1 MDDKP
6 RWIGDANKPTSTNLH
21 ECLIGIRGTSW
32 PPYATS
38 YRISKVGGILA
49 DQNGGYGSTGS
60 EVLLT
65 NQQENIEA
73 ESIRTEP
80 IYSDLER
87 VPVQKKS
94 RYHRYRKSTGMKAVG
109 RCKAFWLLRRY
120 QCRLLK
126 ELWEDVEGSA
136 MSHKGYSRIYPRRPE
151 MRFNSRT
158 VPMYAS
164 STRGHFVSPTPY
176 LTEAGRESI
185 SRKVPSEQLRN
196 RFQAYWKKMAR
207 ISWIRFY
214 NERHAMRKLWYGTLW
229 WAHCPDDAG
238 FGYKPQQRAP
248 GELQWAHPST
258 SRPRV
263 GEKASFPAHLPREWH
278 NPSRPK
284 AGIFTVA
291 PGGPFAPVAN
301 IGVADSNRGSRSIC
315 PMHVRT
321 LARDVRRPSHT
332 LAPHMYT
339 SVGVLFKGRGVVP
352 LFHGGGTT
360 PIHQVNDTHLHQHFK
375 KEYKKYI
382 EQQVYEQQKSEW
394 HGIE

>member
-1 MDDKP
+1 
-6 RWIGDANKPTSTNLH
+6 
-21 ECLIGIRGTSW
+21 
-32 PPYATS
+32 
-38 YRISKVGGILA
+38 
-49 DQNGGYGSTGS
+49 
-60 EVLLT
+60 
-65 NQQENIEA
+65 
-73 ESIRTEP
+73 
-80 IYSDLER
+80 
-87 VPVQKKS
+87 
-94 RYHRYRKSTGMKAVG
+94 
-109 RCKAFWLLRRY
+109 
-120 QCRLLK
+120 LLK
-126 ELWEDVEGSA
+126 EIWEDVEGSA
-136 MSHKGYSRIYPRRPE
+136 MSHKGYSRIYP
-151 MRFNSRT
+151 MRTEIQSMIPPL
-158 VPMYAS
+158 PMYAS
-164 STRGHFVSPTPY
+164 STHKQFVSPIPY

-248 GELQWAHPST
+248 GELQWAHPSS

-263 GEKASFPAHLPREWH
+263 GPFGFDEKPYVPGWWPRERH

-332 LAPHMYT
+332 LVTVIDSYSPHMYT

-360 PIHQVNDTHLHQHFK
+360 ASYQVNDTDMHQHIAK
-375 KEYKKYI
+375 VYKKYMSSKNTGSTA
-382 EQQVYEQQKSEW
+382 EE
-394 HGIE
+394 